1 MPKYIFSSDQHMR
14 GDHPIC
20 RTETDEAWLEFQ
32 SARLNEVVSLANE
45 RNAELILGG
54 DLFDAPN
61 VPSSVVAVVIDAL
74 LSMGKP
80 CHIIAAN
87 HELPWHRFANIGTSS
102 IGILKAV
109 AGDNT
114 GIIRLYDSKEQL
126 IEGRFQHSHQEIP
139 NISVVHTLSF
149 PTEDDVPFNAKATTA
164 SELCKEY
171 NTKWILVGDNH
182 TPFHA
187 WVGNQHV
194 FSSGCL
200 TAQTVKEKES
210 RLGVWYIDTDKEEF
224 EFIEVFHDSSL
235 ITEEHLLRKRER
247 TAEIESVLEAI
258 KSGKTDVSLDYIKNL
273 YYYVEHNKV
282 SEGAIK
288 IIDEIKEGVDG

>member
-14 GDHPIC
+14 GDRPIC

-45 RNAELILGG
+45 RKAELILGG
-54 DLFDAPN
+54 DLFDVPN
-61 VPSSVVAVVIDAL
+61 IASSVVATVIDAL
-74 LSMGKP
+74 LGLKHP
-80 CHIIAAN
+80 CHILAGN
-87 HELPWHRFANIGTSS
+87 HELPYRRFANVGTSS
-102 IGILKAV
+102 IGILKAI

-114 GIIRLYDSKEQL
+114 GILRFYTPKEQL
-126 IEGRFQHSHQEIP
+126 IEGRFQHSHQAIP
-139 NISVVHTLSF
+139 DISVVHTLSF
-149 PTEDDVPFNAKATTA
+149 PSSDDIPFNAKATTA
-164 SELCKEY
+164 EELCKEY
-171 NTKWILVGDNH
+171 QTTYILVGDLH
-182 TPFHA
+182 ETYH
-187 WVGNQHV
+187 VQIGDQHV
-194 FSSGCL
+194 FSSGAL
-200 TAQTVKEKES
+200 TQQTVKERNS
-210 RLGVWYIDTDKEEF
+210 NPGVWYIDTDKEEF

-235 ITEEHLLRKRER
+235 ISEEHLLRKRER

-288 IIDEIKEGVDG
+288 IMDEIKEGVE